1 MRSFV
6 WTLIQPDWETYKK
19 RDLGIDT
26 YRGQTMRRQGGR
38 QPLSAKES
46 LQGYQ
51 KPGEAWIRAF
61 SRNQLCQS
69 TFDFQLL

>member
-1 MRSFV
+1 MNVTIFVNRMFAKESRMRSFV

-38 QPLSAKES
+38 QPLKS
-46 LQGYQ
+46 QGIP
-51 KPGEAWIRAF
+51 KAT
-61 SRNQLCQS
+61 RNQERS
-69 TFDFQLL
+69 MD